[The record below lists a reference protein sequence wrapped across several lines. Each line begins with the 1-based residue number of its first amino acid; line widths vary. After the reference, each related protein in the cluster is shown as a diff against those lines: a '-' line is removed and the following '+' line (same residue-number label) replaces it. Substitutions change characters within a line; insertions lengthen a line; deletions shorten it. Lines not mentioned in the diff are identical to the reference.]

1 MIEIKIGILLDAC
14 GIDYSRKQLSKLEGL
29 INTFIQKQISKYVQT
44 IDKGFSESD
53 PIAIQKEENSFED
66 KEEVEKE
73 IKIEENV
80 LAEDIVKYEKNT
92 FVSEDF
98 VSEDILEKSLTD
110 FKKEADLNLKEEI
123 TFDINEDNK
132 LVCLVCKLTFE
143 SRVLIDLH
151 QK

>member
-80 LAEDIVKYEKNT
+80 LAEDIFKYEKNT

-98 VSEDILEKSLTD
+98 VSEDI
-110 FKKEADLNLKEEI
+110 F
-123 TFDINEDNK
+123 
-132 LVCLVCKLTFE
+132 
-143 SRVLIDLH
+143 
-151 QK
+151 